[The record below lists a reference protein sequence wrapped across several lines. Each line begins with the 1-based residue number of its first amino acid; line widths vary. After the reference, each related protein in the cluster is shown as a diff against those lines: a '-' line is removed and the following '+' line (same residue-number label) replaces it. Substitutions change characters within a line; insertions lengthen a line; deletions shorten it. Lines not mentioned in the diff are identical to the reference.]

1 MDDIDTDV
9 PRNDSIESPRDDI
22 LSRLDLGRFRA
33 PYVHLPPFPSPLNVA
48 PEPREEE
55 YRPEHDSG
63 RGTISP
69 VWYYSTNGPGAYHGT
84 ERRQPSRSLPESP
97 DVELGPHN
105 SFTFSQYS
113 PQPRPLSPMRP
124 SPPVAV
130 LPPSSAFVRVPHN
143 HRAPVGDAY
152 NRRPHINL
160 TRHLALSQRR
170 EPPPLLPQPDLG
182 HAFVTE
188 GQDRDIEM
196 GASRAPGQPHGQY
209 HPHSEATSPSDTT
222 YSQPR
227 THREENTRSYFWDS
241 HPSPIHSRPPEFYQP
256 PTLIGDSPPAPNLRF
271 QRQVHIVPN
280 PLDVTG
286 RPRPQPADNRRV
298 LRFALPQ
305 PEEAG
310 RFSTSGPPVR
320 LPERI
325 PPVVSSMNDDRSEN
339 QAFSPLQFSHRT
351 PESRYFPGPPV
362 VENVDRRRDSLPAYS
377 PTTLDPA
384 AFAPGPFRNT
394 IHHSFFPRMNRP
406 TPPTIPPLPFQEPPS
421 NPHIQTV
428 PLPSPEETFPPRGPF
443 SRDEPAEFNY
453 SVRVR
458 RPPQNSEERPPR
470 PLFTPPRTF
479 TLDRNVDDNTAG
491 NRRHM
496 PMHNPTQEGRVE
508 ASRLADLLSLGS
520 NPATSGTHPLPHRT
534 DFTRLTAE
542 RQQFI
547 NYLHRHAE
555 SERRRGSG
563 DSTHMEGPQANDTR
577 PASNLPRRFGTVDLE
592 HWRSRARG
600 RFRITPE
607 FLTAARIRPGG
618 MGDFIVSLL
627 IDSDVEKGLILQ
639 RSTTM
644 ISTIPT
650 RTWSIWL

>member
-9 PRNDSIESPRDDI
+9 PSNDSIESPRDDI

-33 PYVHLPPFPSPLNVA
+33 PYVHLPPFPSPLDVA

-55 YRPEHDSG
+55 HRPERDPG
-63 RGTISP
+63 RGTVSP
-69 VWYYSTNGPGAYHGT
+69 MWYYPTHGPGTYQA
-84 ERRQPSRSLPESP
+84 ERRQQPSRSLPESP
-97 DVELGPHN
+97 DIELGPHN
-105 SFTFSQYS
+105 SFTFSQHS
-113 PQPRPLSPMRP
+113 PQPRPPSPMRP

-130 LPPSSAFVRVPHN
+130 LPPSSAFVRVPQN

-196 GASRAPGQPHGQY
+196 GVTSQAPGQPHGHY
-209 HPHSEATSPSDTT
+209 HPHSEASSPSDTT
-222 YSQPR
+222 NSQPR

-256 PTLIGDSPPAPNLRF
+256 PTLLGDSPPTPNSRF
-271 QRQVHIVPN
+271 QRQVHI

-310 RFSTSGPPVR
+310 RFSTSSPPVR
-320 LPERI
+320 PPERM
-325 PPVVSSMNDDRSEN
+325 PPVASSVNIDDRSEN
-339 QAFSPLQFSHRT
+339 QASSPIQSSHRT

-421 NPHIQTV
+421 NPYFHSNTV
-428 PLPSPEETFPPRGPF
+428 PLPSPEETFPPRGSF

-458 RPPQNSEERPPR
+458 RPAANTEQRPPR
-470 PLFTPPRTF
+470 PPFALPRSF
-479 TLDRNVDDNTAG
+479 TLNRNDDDNAAG
-491 NRRHM
+491 NRRRM
-496 PMHNPTQEGRVE
+496 PLHNSTQEARLE
-508 ASRLADLLSLGS
+508 ASRLADLLSLETN
-520 NPATSGTHPLPHRT
+520 NPSTGGTHSMPPRT

-547 NYLHRHAE
+547 NFLHRHADG
-555 SERRRGSG
+555 ERRRGSG
-563 DSTHMEGPQANDTR
+563 DSTHMEGPQVN
-577 PASNLPRRFGTVDLE
+577 ASNLPPRRPGAIDLE

-607 FLTAARIRPGG
+607 FLTAARIRPGS

-627 IDSDVEKGLILQ
+627 IDSCVQRGL
-639 RSTTM
+639 TF
-644 ISTIPT
+644 
-650 RTWSIWL
+650 